1 MEELALFVLP
11 RTQDFDDDDDSRSES
26 NCTSNA
32 SSIGQQHS
40 AANAQKDHA
49 LGDDKL
55 EESPASAAGDERL
68 IVGADVVYVPL
79 GCQCAIKKVLLNA
92 YSNLDDGA
100 DDSDDEPIMSSRG
113 RIAPS
118 KTSKEGTRTSNSPYV
133 VWSLCQFVLFG

>member
-11 RTQDFDDDDDSRSES
+11 RTQDFDDDDDSGSES
-26 NCTSNA
+26 DRASNA

-40 AANAQKDHA
+40 AANARKDHA

-55 EESPASAAGDERL
+55 EGSPASAAGDERL

-79 GCQCAIKKVLLNA
+79 GCQCVIRKVLQNA
-92 YSNLDDGA
+92 YGNFDDGA
-100 DDSDDEPIMSSRG
+100 DADDEQPIMSSRG

-118 KTSKEGTRTSNSPYV
+118 KTSKEGAWTSNSPYV